1 MYLNLML
8 RKDACL
14 PCSDSLNVFLGTKLK
29 KERAQLLVNP
39 QKIIKKQEYGVEEG
53 DQEVLK
59 DQNYVKVLGQN
70 VQGI

>member
-1 MYLNLML
+1 ML